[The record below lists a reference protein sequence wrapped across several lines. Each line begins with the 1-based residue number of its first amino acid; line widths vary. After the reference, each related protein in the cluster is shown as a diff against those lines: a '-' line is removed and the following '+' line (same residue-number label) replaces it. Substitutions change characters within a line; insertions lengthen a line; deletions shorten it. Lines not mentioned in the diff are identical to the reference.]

1 MLEQRQRPSVFIKDL
16 RQKTPEEKSYYLLI
30 AYPEDDERENVW
42 MIVEGQEEA
51 AKMAK
56 VYILDGCDLDNSKVL
71 VSCTENTIDGITS
84 IYWFMYKMQGIYP
97 DLGMDIESF
106 AAGDPIEVQRA
117 AENIR
122 VNPQVSITAE
132 NDYTEKDI

>member
-16 RQKTPEEKSYYLLI
+16 RQRTSEEKSYYLLI

-71 VSCTENTIDGITS
+71 VSCTESTIDGITS

-117 AENIR
+117 AENMR

-132 NDYTEKDI
+132 NDYTEKDV